1 MYKIIEKIDALV
13 NTRKLTREQ
22 ELACDN
28 ASVCVLIGDYKRAVK
43 ILLSID
49 FVDLC
54 EQHLQ

>member
-22 ELACDN
+22 ELACDT
-28 ASVCVLIGDYKRAVK
+28 ASVCVLIGDFKRAIK

-54 EQHLQ
+54 EQYLQ